1 MTNKTTT
8 HTASIPQQEDV
19 NIALFEGL
27 KRLEQR
33 LDTLAAPAPATSNI
47 AEMQALAA
55 VLQGLTAMQQ
65 PQQPQQQP
73 AQQPAQVGISGESL
87 ILASTLGKNGK
98 PLRVKR
104 EELLFGN
111 HPATDDIVAAALHAE
126 AVDSAYA
133 YGIVAEPSEGL
144 SPWAIAGIAVG
155 AAALGA
161 GVAIGVSYAMNS
173 GDE

>member
-33 LDTLAAPAPATSNI
+33 LDTLAAPAPAASNT
-47 AEMQALAA
+47 AEMQAFAA
-55 VLQGLTAMQQ
+55 MLTAMQQ
-65 PQQPQQQP
+65 PQQQPQP
-73 AQQPAQVGISGESL
+73 AAAQLSGKAL
-87 ILASTLGKNGK
+87 VLASTLGKNGK
-98 PLRVKR
+98 PLKVKR
-104 EELLFGN
+104 EELLFGT
-111 HPATDDIVAAALHAE
+111 HPATEDIVAAAMHAE

-133 YGIVAEPSEGL
+133 YGIVGEPSEGL

-173 GDE
+173 SDE

>member
-33 LDTLAAPAPATSNI
+33 LDTLAAPAPVPAASNI

-55 VLQGLTAMQQ
+55 LLTAMQQ